1 MDDHN
6 VIGLAGSA
14 GRGFL
19 DIGFGWIRRIRIPC
33 IQPGCR
39 SRRESRDYAGMCVAF
54 GRERARR
61 QDCMQNV
68 LQFDARTA
76 RVGVEDTQVNMHA
89 IPAGMAMTWLAALW
103 SIAASPAA
111 AQVYDGVQVEI
122 GASEQRCLKPGS
134 GQPFK
139 DCRDCP
145 EMVVVPAGSFVMGA
159 TPDEEVASPREDQ
172 VRVAIAKPFAAG
184 RFAVTRGEFAGFV
197 ASTGHRTDGDCHRIV
212 EPKREAERD
221 WRSPGFAQDDRHPVV
236 CVNWNDARAYAAW
249 ISSVTGKNYRLLSEA
264 EREYVTRAGSVTPF
278 WWGSTISTGQANYNG
293 NITHGGG
300 ATGEWRKAT
309 VAVDSFSANPWG
321 LYNVHGN
328 VWEWTEDCWNE
339 KNAGNPGDG
348 KARTT
353 GDCSLRVVRGAS
365 FNNFPHT
372 LRSARREREPRGSR
386 VDAFGFRVMRSL
398 GVEN

>member
-1 MDDHN
+1 
-6 VIGLAGSA
+6 
-14 GRGFL
+14 
-19 DIGFGWIRRIRIPC
+19 
-33 IQPGCR
+33 
-39 SRRESRDYAGMCVAF
+39 
-54 GRERARR
+54 
-61 QDCMQNV
+61 
-68 LQFDARTA
+68 
-76 RVGVEDTQVNMHA
+76 
-89 IPAGMAMTWLAALW
+89 MTWLAVIW
-103 SIAASPAA
+103 SIGGSPAA
-111 AQVYDGVQVEI
+111 AQPCDGVQVEI
-122 GASEQRCLKPGS
+122 GVSQQRCLKPGS

-139 DCRDCP
+139 DCRGCP

-172 VRVAIAKPFAAG
+172 VRGAIARPFAVG

-197 ASTGHRTDGDCHRIV
+197 ASTGHKTDGDCHRIS

-221 WRSPGFAQDDRHPVV
+221 WRSPGFTQDDRHPVV

-249 ISSVTGKNYRLLSEA
+249 ISSFTGKNYRLLSEA

-278 WWGSTISTGQANYNG
+278 WWGTTISTGQANYNG

-300 ATGEWRKAT
+300 AKGEWRKAT
-309 VAVDSFSANPWG
+309 VPVDSFSANPWG

-339 KNAGNPGDG
+339 KNAGNLGDG
-348 KARTT
+348 KPRTT
-353 GDCSLRVVRGAS
+353 GDCSLRVLRGAS

-372 LRSARREREPRGSR
+372 LRSARREREPLGSR
-386 VDAFGFRVMRSL
+386 IDAFGFRVMRSL